1 MSAEPH
7 NTDLKG
13 YLYGVSLYQ
22 NTSNQLLRA
31 DNAQKPSVSRCEG
44 WKMSSLTWTECKTIN
59 FQDILGVAFVCA
71 TFCLAK
77 WLGWVSGVVG
87 EPLTDESVG

>member
-1 MSAEPH
+1 
-7 NTDLKG
+7 
-13 YLYGVSLYQ
+13 
-22 NTSNQLLRA
+22 
-31 DNAQKPSVSRCEG
+31 
-44 WKMSSLTWTECKTIN
+44 MSSLTWTECETIN